1 MRYLTIIFIPV
12 LYFAE
17 KQVKMEVFAY
27 FDIQCV
33 STQTVLPSV
42 VSRSMFLEH
51 VCLFGVQAVSGVTDS
66 L

>member
-33 STQTVLPSV
+33 S
-42 VSRSMFLEH
+42 RSMFLEH